1 MKFDTAF
8 FTITT
13 PTPQARHVV
22 ANRSQ
27 VAA

>member
-1 MKFDTAF
+1 MKFDTAV

-13 PTPQARHVV
+13 PTPQARRAV
-22 ANRSQ
+22 ANRLQ